1 MVLCYLVTRD
11 RWVAS
16 LTLEAVQER
25 DIAPDTRH
33 LLRVTNRCVTRDSVT
48 LSDTCYYSAGTTEF
62 EIRVDTGRRCG
73 CSEDSGS
80 LYTGEVRPSCN
91 PLTSAE

>member
-33 LLRVTNRCVTRDSVT
+33 LLRVTNRWVTRDIGT
-48 LSDTCYYSAGTTEF
+48 LSDT
-62 EIRVDTGRRCG
+62 
-73 CSEDSGS
+73 
-80 LYTGEVRPSCN
+80 
-91 PLTSAE
+91 

>member
-1 MVLCYLVTRD
+1 MTLCYLVTRD

-16 LTLEAVQER
+16 LTLEEVQER

-33 LLRVTNRCVTRDSVT
+33 LLRVTNRCVTRET
-48 LSDTCYYSAGTTEF
+48 GPLLSDTCYYSAGTTEF

-80 LYTGEVRPSCN
+80 LYTGEVQPTD
-91 PLTSAE
+91 LI